1 MLNTLA
7 TQNLNRGMVISIL
20 RALRSGKT
28 INRVNY
34 LEFLLSEKTLAM
46 EHILPAT

>member
-1 MLNTLA
+1 MLNILA

-34 LEFLLSEKTLAM
+34 LEFLLFEKTPAM